1 MFNGTQIKL
10 IPSPISQNVIS
21 DIVQHV
27 ILDYTFIENDRN
39 PITQEYIVNHID
51 APHMDVNIIVRK
63 YP

>member
-1 MFNGTQIKL
+1 MFKGTQIKL

-39 PITQEYIVNHID
+39 TITQE
-51 APHMDVNIIVRK
+51 
-63 YP
+63 